1 MSGINLNGNH
11 IAKTTKLFIK
21 GEFPRTESGRSLPVM
36 VHGTDKI
43 YTHLCRASRKD
54 LRMAVEVALAAQPG
68 WVKRTAYNR
77 AQILYRMAEMTE
89 GKRSELSAI
98 MQTVLGMNETDA
110 NKQIDEAVNTFVY
123 YAGFAD
129 KFSQVMA
136 SVNPV
141 SGPFHNFTT
150 PDAVGVV
157 GIIYDES
164 SFNLSHFVSQICS
177 VICSGNTTVVVFD
190 QPGAAMLSELGEIF
204 KTSDL
209 PAGVVNLLS
218 GQVDELYTH
227 MGGHMEVHSLL
238 YSGENQPRIN
248 ELREM
253 AIENMKRVVP
263 WTFKNCDLEPIVR
276 FTEDKT
282 VWHPVGI

>member
-1 MSGINLNGNH
+1 MSGLNPKNTR

-21 GEFPRTESGRSLPVM
+21 GEFPRTESGRSFV
-36 VHGTDKI
+36 VNKAGTDQV
-43 YTHLCRASRKD
+43 YAHLCQASRKD
-54 LRMAVEVALAAQPG
+54 LRAAVEAAQEAQKA
-68 WVKRTAYNR
+68 WSKMTAYNR

-89 GKRSELSAI
+89 GKRKELVSILQDVMGLKEEAAD
-98 MQTVLGMNETDA
+98 QQVQAT
-110 NKQIDEAVNTFVY
+110 IDSFVY

-141 SGPFHNFTT
+141 AGPFHNFTT

-157 GIIYDES
+157 GMLYDKD
-164 SFNLSHFVSQICS
+164 FDLATFVCGIAS
-177 VICSGNTTVVVFD
+177 VICSGNSVIAIFD
-190 QPGAAMLSELGEIF
+190 QPGAALLSELGEVF

-218 GQVDELYTH
+218 GQVEELYTV
-227 MGGHMEVHSLL
+227 MGQHMEIHSLL
-238 YSGENQPRIN
+238 YCGENQKRLN
-248 ELREM
+248 ELKEM

-263 WTFKNCDLEPIVR
+263 WSFANCDLEPIVR